1 MYICR
6 FGHKEAGRECDEEI
20 NGEGRTFVLVCLK
33 KV

>member
-20 NGEGRTFVLVCLK
+20 NGEDERLFLFA
-33 KV
+33 